1 MCIRDSKYTR
11 PKRCKFVKLSKNPL
25 KPLKKTKQ
33 KKYATTTNNARIMK
47 EWRDGWFK
55 GEFELNN
62 DTN

>member
-1 MCIRDSKYTR
+1 MKNKYVR

-25 KPLKKTKQ
+25 KPLKKAKP
-33 KKYATTTNNARIMK
+33 KKNVAAINNAKIMK